1 MAGSTLTLAWRNLW
15 RNKRRTILALVA
27 IGLSQALVLVYDGVL
42 RGYGDWMVDV
52 LTGPM
57 LGHAQVH
64 AEGWRKTRALDKTL
78 EVEPVL
84 RAVRALPGVESAHAR
99 IYGPALGAVGQEGFA
114 LVVVGIDPAAEQGS
128 HGLLSGARGLVP
140 AGKRVLVGRPFAEA
154 NGLAV
159 GAELAIVGQGAD
171 GSLANDLYVV
181 AGIVATPV
189 DMVNRMGVL
198 MALDEA
204 QGLLAMPGE
213 AHEIVLRGRDPAKAG
228 ALAAAAAAL
237 PELRGLEVLDWTRLS
252 PDLYQV
258 IQMVGVAWTFILLL
272 VFVAAAAGVAN
283 TMLMSTFERIHELGM
298 LLALGATPG
307 RLIRIIV
314 AEALALGL
322 VGVLAGS
329 ALGGLLVALTH
340 ERGVNL
346 AQLTGGGPSELSFM
360 GMVWSL
366 TFHPTLT
373 AFDFATSIVGVAL
386 VSLLAALWP
395 AARVA
400 RLQPTAALRA

>member
-1 MAGSTLTLAWRNLW
+1 M
-15 RNKRRTILALVA
+15 
-27 IGLSQALVLVYDGVL
+27 
-42 RGYGDWMVDV
+42 
-52 LTGPM
+52 
-57 LGHAQVH
+57 
-64 AEGWRKTRALDKTL
+64 
-78 EVEPVL
+78 
-84 RAVRALPGVESAHAR
+84 
-99 IYGPALGAVGQEGFA
+99 
-114 LVVVGIDPAAEQGS
+114 
-128 HGLLSGARGLVP
+128 
-140 AGKRVLVGRPFAEA
+140 
-154 NGLAV
+154 
-159 GAELAIVGQGAD
+159 
-171 GSLANDLYVV
+171 
-181 AGIVATPV
+181 
-189 DMVNRMGVL
+189 
-198 MALDEA
+198 
-204 QGLLAMPGE
+204 
-213 AHEIVLRGRDPAKAG
+213 
-228 ALAAAAAAL
+228 
-237 PELRGLEVLDWTRLS
+237 LDWTRLS

-258 IQMVGVAWTFILLL
+258 IQIVGVAWSFILLL

-329 ALGGLLVALTH
+329 AVGGLLVALTH

>member
-1 MAGSTLTLAWRNLW
+1 MRGSTFRLAWRNLW
-15 RNKRRTILALVA
+15 RNRRRTLLALVA
-27 IGLSQALVLVYDGVL
+27 IGLSQALVLLYDGVL

-52 LTGPM
+52 ITGPM

-64 AEGWRKTRALDKTL
+64 AEGWRKTRALDRSFPS
-78 EVEPVL
+78 EPAL
-84 RAVRALPGVESAHAR
+84 RALRALPGVESAHAR
-99 IYGPALGAVGQEGFA
+99 IYGPALGAVGEEGFA
-114 LVVVGIDPAAEQGS
+114 LVVVGVDAAAELGP
-128 HGLLSGARGLVP
+128 HGLLSGAKGLAP
-140 AGKRVLVGRPFAEA
+140 SGKRVLVGRPFAEA
-154 NGLAV
+154 NGLTV
-159 GAELAIVGQGAD
+159 GSELAIVGQGAD

-181 AGIVATPV
+181 GGIVPTPV
-189 DMVNRMGVL
+189 DLVNRMGVL

-213 AHEIVLRGRDPAKAG
+213 AHELVLRGHDVSEAAT
-228 ALAAAAAAL
+228 LAAAAAAL

-258 IQMVGVAWTFILLL
+258 IQMLGVAWTFILLL
-272 VFVAAAAGVAN
+272 VFVAAAAGVTN
-283 TMLMSTFERIHELGM
+283 TMLMSTFERMHELGM

-314 AEALALGL
+314 VEALALGL

-329 ALGGLLVALTH
+329 ALGGLIVGLTH
-340 ERGVNL
+340 ESGVNL
-346 AQLTGGGPSELSFM
+346 AQLTGGGPTELSFM
-360 GMVWSL
+360 GIVWSL

-373 AFDFATSIVGVAL
+373 AFDFATSILGVAA